1 MVALARVSDRFV
13 ILIGE
18 VNIDGLQDY
27 QPMYHHQSGLFERA
41 LDAKKL
47 PSL

>member
-1 MVALARVSDRFV
+1 MIALARVRDRFV

-27 QPMYHHQSGLFERA
+27 QPMYHQSGLFERA